1 MAAGHVSA
9 YALLQR
15 MATRNNRKERY
26 LPIPIARTTETPA
39 QTAVVIFPPGE
50 YRGLTR
56 NFLEL
61 KRRLLD
67 VRLGEIN
74 FQLRVGALK
83 KSKIIF
89 YTVYYR

>member
-1 MAAGHVSA
+1 MTAGHVSA

-39 QTAVVIFPPGE
+39 QAAVVIFPSGE

-67 VRLGEIN
+67 VRLCEIN

-83 KSKIIF
+83 ESKILF
-89 YTVYYR
+89 LWPS